1 MKKKKSKDINSNN
14 IKISPKMKTKVDYWH
29 FIKPNKM

>member
-14 IKISPKMKTKVDYWH
+14 IKISQKMKAKVDYWH
-29 FIKPNKM
+29 FIKPNEM